1 MSQKVL
7 EAEDVEVIY
16 SRLCNG
22 DRGAR
27 IAEDFAI
34 SQQSV
39 SAIKCGKSW
48 GHVTGLGEPL
58 NPRNRV
64 TRAILTE
71 IQVLVELQAND
82 VVADPHDGCRDLFR
96 RELDLNLLTDC
107 GHVRNDRH
115 QPAGGEVLDLH

>member
-16 SRLCNG
+16 SRLCKG

-71 IQVLVELQAND
+71 IQVLAIDAALK
-82 VVADPHDGCRDLFR
+82 DGKATQRDLAR
-96 RELDLNLLTDC
+96 RYGVSDATIFGIKTGQTWQWLT
-107 GHVRNDRH
+107 GN
-115 QPAGGEVLDLH
+115 GKES